1 MKYINKF
8 LCLALAAVMLLG
20 VLTACGDENNRNDP
34 AGTERPPAVAPNA
47 NGELTFGDQTFSVDT
62 ERLTVNLQLRSN
74 EVLDLSPL
82 EWCTQLRYLSVN
94 LTVIPHLYYDKF
106 DDPHIAEMEPTDLS
120 PLGKLTGLERL
131 ELNVGRIDDLS
142 VLAAL
147 PNLSTLVLWI
157 DGELDLT
164 PLAGCPALTELSLG
178 GRGTVELAPLT
189 RCVGLNNL
197 RIDVYDRDWNAP
209 DLSALS
215 GAPALGTLSIGASNG
230 LSELTNVPLCRLVDL
245 NDSGNILENL
255 PDINSLEYVEFSD
268 EHLNDILPLLQ
279 HPGITQITLE
289 VGAQEI
295 ENFTVINSPNDPALD
310 SLITVIPVAQLRE
323 FLVQNGASI
332 TLVVDRNRTAGV
344 ME

>member
-1 MKYINKF
+1 MKYIKK
-8 LCLALAAVMLLG
+8 LLGPVMAAVMLL
-20 VLTACGDENNRNDP
+20 VTLTACGGENIDSDP
-34 AGTERPPAVAPNA
+34 GRAERPPAVVPNA

-82 EWCTQLRYLSVN
+82 AWCTQLRYLSVN

-106 DDPHIAEMEPTDLS
+106 DDPHIAEMEPTDLT
-120 PLGKLTGLERL
+120 PLGELTGLEHL
-131 ELNVGRIDDLS
+131 ELNVGKIDDLS
-142 VLAAL
+142 MLTTL

-157 DGELDLT
+157 EGELDLT
-164 PLAGCPALTELSLG
+164 PLSDCAGLTELSLG
-178 GRGTVELAPLT
+178 GRGTVDLAPLT
-189 RCVGLNNL
+189 RCGMLKTL
-197 RIDVYDRDWNAP
+197 RIDVYDKDWNTP

-215 GAPALGTLSIGASNG
+215 GTPALEMLSTGASNR
-230 LSELTNVPLCRLVDL
+230 LSELTDVPLRRLVDL

-255 PDINSLEYVEFSD
+255 PELDTLEYVEFSD

-279 HPGITQITLE
+279 HPGVLQITLE

-295 ENFTVINSPNDPALD
+295 ENFTVIDSPNDPLLNT
-310 SLITVIPVAQLRE
+310 LITVIPTAQLRT
-323 FLVQNGASI
+323 FLEQDGASI
-332 TLVVDRNRTAGV
+332 TLIVDKNRTAGV